1 CCRLQICNTD
11 RLRNWQRQ
19 PIRDVRVEAMIE
31 LVSENRAVAYRDL
44 RYLVVDDDDDQ
55 RFLLVR
61 TLNRMGMANVVE
73 AASGRAALEVL
84 AGSKQTIDIVI
95 SDLQMPDVD
104 GMELVR

>member
-1 CCRLQICNTD
+1 
-11 RLRNWQRQ
+11 
-19 PIRDVRVEAMIE
+19 MIE

-73 AASGRAALEVL
+73 AAKRAR
-84 AGSKQTIDIVI
+84 AGN
-95 SDLQMPDVD
+95 
-104 GMELVR
+104 GHA